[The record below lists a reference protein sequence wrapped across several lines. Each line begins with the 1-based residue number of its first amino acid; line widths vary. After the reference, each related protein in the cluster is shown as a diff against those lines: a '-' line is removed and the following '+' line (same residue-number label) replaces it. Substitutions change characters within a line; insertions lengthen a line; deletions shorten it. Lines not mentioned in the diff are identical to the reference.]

1 MQGADSRIPG
11 AGRYHFYPNAMN
23 LTTLV
28 YAAGGGEAQ
37 SGREEMELR
46 LCRGT
51 DEYCFSF
58 YMGAWKEGVF
68 PYSPMRCRCRCDRKQ
83 GHLIFRVYLVDE
95 EQGHLILDVAFR
107 DERIG
112 VRVGS
117 TNELYFKGLRG
128 FASACPEW
136 SGNVE

>member
-1 MQGADSRIPG
+1 
-11 AGRYHFYPNAMN
+11 MN
-23 LTTLV
+23 LTTLE
-28 YAAGGGEAQ
+28 YGRRGGEPW
-37 SGREEMELR
+37 SGWEEMELR

-68 PYSPMRCRCRCDRKQ
+68 PGSHMRCRCRGDWKQ

-95 EQGHLILDVAFR
+95 EQGHLILDAAFR
-107 DERIG
+107 DQRIG

-117 TNELYFKGLRG
+117 TKEPYFKGLRG
-128 FASACPEW
+128 FASAWPEQ
-136 SGNVE
+136 SGNPE